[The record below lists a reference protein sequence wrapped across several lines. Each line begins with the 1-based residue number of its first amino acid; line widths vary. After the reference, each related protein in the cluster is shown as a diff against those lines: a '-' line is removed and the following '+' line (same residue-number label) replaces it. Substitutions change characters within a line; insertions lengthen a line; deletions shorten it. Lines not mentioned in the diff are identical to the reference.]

1 MSSAEVSPFAKVGGL
16 ADVVG
21 SLPPALEKEGC
32 EVKVI
37 MPKYG
42 LIDEKKY
49 NLKKVKQRIKV
60 ASDDKE
66 RYVSFWKSKLPGSRV
81 EVFFI
86 GQNDYFGKKEV
97 YFGNNSERF
106 LFFSLAVL
114 NVIPHLNFKPD
125 VIHCHD
131 FHTALI
137 PDLIKANPEKWGQY
151 KTLYTI
157 HNLNYQGKSDPEVL
171 STGNL
176 TKNSLKSLSRDAR
189 DGNINFMVQGIIGAD
204 KVNTVSPTYAREIA
218 THKYGAGL
226 DKVIRQ
232 NKNKITG
239 IINGIDT
246 DYFDPRKDKN
256 LKVNYSV
263 KSLNKKRENKLY
275 LQKKCGLPR
284 DKDIPLVG
292 LVSRLAWQK
301 GLELI
306 DEELIQL
313 TESHLNPRLADRR
326 APLACPE
333 QSRRVKGRRNQV
345 LPLNKEDK
353 NQVLPLN
360 KGELEGV
367 RGCQF
372 VFLGTG
378 EKKYEERLKK
388 LAQKYPDKVSANIM
402 FDLKFAQQIYAGADI
417 FLMPSRFEP
426 CGLGQMIA
434 MRYGTIPVARATGGL
449 ADTVDENVG
458 FKFKEFKAKPLKD
471 TLDKA
476 LNIYHK
482 EPKKWKKMQKTAMK
496 KDFSWQNSADKY
508 IEVYKKILD

>member
-1 MSSAEVSPFAKVGGL
+1 MVSAEVSPFAKVGGL

-42 LIDEKKY
+42 SIDAKKHK
-49 NLKKVKQRIKV
+49 LKKVKSRIKV
-60 ASDDKE
+60 LSDGKD
-66 RYVSFWKSKLPGSRV
+66 RYVSLWKSKLPGSRV
-81 EVFFI
+81 EIFFI
-86 GQNDYFGKKEV
+86 GQNDYFGRKEV
-97 YFGNNSERF
+97 YYGNNSERF

-114 NVIPHLNFKPD
+114 NVIPYLDFEPQ

-137 PDLIKANPEKWGQY
+137 PDLIKANPEKWGDY

-157 HNLNYQGKSDPEVL
+157 HNLNYQGKSVPEVL

-176 TKNSLKSLSRDAR
+176 TRESLKSLSRDAR
-189 DGNINFMVQGIIGAD
+189 DGNINFMVQGIVGAD

-232 NKNKITG
+232 NQDKISG

-246 DYFDPRKDKN
+246 GYFNPATDKN
-256 LKVNYSV
+256 IKVNYSI
-263 KSLNKKRENKLY
+263 KNLGKKEDNKLY
-275 LQKKCGLPR
+275 LQKKCGLPEN
-284 DKDIPLVG
+284 KNIALVG
-292 LVSRLAWQK
+292 LISRLAWQK

-306 DEELIQL
+306 DEDLIKL
-313 TESHLNPRLADRR
+313 D
-326 APLACPE
+326 
-333 QSRRVKGRRNQV
+333 
-345 LPLNKEDK
+345 
-353 NQVLPLN
+353 
-360 KGELEGV
+360 
-367 RGCQF
+367 CQF

-378 EKKYEERLKK
+378 EKKYEKK
-388 LAQKYPDKVSANIM
+388 LKELEKKYPEKVSANIM
-402 FDLKFAQQIYAGADI
+402 FDLKFAQEIYAGSDI

-434 MRYGTIPVARATGGL
+434 MRYGTIPVARSTGGL
-449 ADTVDENVG
+449 ADTVDKNVG
-458 FKFKEFKAKPLKD
+458 FKFKNFKEESLKKS
-471 TLDKA
+471 LQEA
-476 LNIYHK
+476 LEVYYR
-482 EPKKWKKMQKTAMK
+482 KKGEWERLQKNALQ
-496 KDFSWQNSADKY
+496 KDFSWENSADKY
-508 IEVYKKILD
+508 RKLYGKILKED